1 MPVPPP
7 QRGGKTSGRAA
18 ASTSPQRFNPGAAPS
33 CLQLH
38 GLNHKPAEGAAI
50 VTKRGA
56 ECRGGAM
63 MACIGWTWEGGGFA
77 SIRCR
82 WERWRMAG
90 WLAAGLRAPDV
101 SPCPSLLT
109 YPPYINWLVGSVP
122 RIPRRGFP
130 TRIYFLASVALNDR
144 SEYAEGR
151 TPEGRKRQLMGCTR

>member
-1 MPVPPP
+1 
-7 QRGGKTSGRAA
+7 
-18 ASTSPQRFNPGAAPS
+18 
-33 CLQLH
+33 
-38 GLNHKPAEGAAI
+38 
-50 VTKRGA
+50 
-56 ECRGGAM
+56 M

-82 WERWRMAG
+82 WESWRIAG

-130 TRIYFLASVALNDR
+130 AGFTFSQSVALNDR
-144 SEYAEGR
+144 SEYPRVLPPKVESDN
-151 TPEGRKRQLMGCTR
+151 

>member
-63 MACIGWTWEGGGFA
+63 MACIGWKWEGGGFA

-90 WLAAGLRAPDV
+90 WLAAGLRALDAP
-101 SPCPSLLT
+101 PCPSLLT

-122 RIPRRGFP
+122 RIPRNRESERRV
-130 TRIYFLASVALNDR
+130 RITDPPSNPGLEREWYSC
-144 SEYAEGR
+144 R
-151 TPEGRKRQLMGCTR
+151 TSYGENER